1 MNEKHS
7 PESILFF
14 AVRVGEIMLRS
25 GAETYRVEDTI
36 VRILSCHDFTHV
48 DTFVTP
54 TVIMATIKGNSF
66 PICSTLRRIKNRST
80 RLDKI
85 EYVNQLSRDYVTG
98 ELALD
103 HAMEQLEVIDQK
115 APYKKIWVVLA
126 TGLSSGFFCL
136 MFQGRLL
143 EFLIAFFTGITIANI
158 QFSLRAKE
166 IVNYFI
172 LFNVSLVI
180 GVVVTL
186 TTLFA
191 PNLLNSQA
199 IVIGCI
205 MSLVPGVAFTNAIR
219 DTIGDELLSGMSRGV
234 EALFIA
240 VAIAAGVGIPMSIG
254 LYLGGI
260 L

>member
-1 MNEKHS
+1 MNEKS
-7 PESILFF
+7 ESILFF
-14 AVRVGEIMLRS
+14 AVRLGEIMLKS

-36 VRILSCHDFTHV
+36 VRILSCHEFSHV

-54 TVIMATIKGNSF
+54 TVIMATIKD
-66 PICSTLRRIKNRST
+66 PHKPVCSTIRRIKNRST

-85 EYVNQLSRDYVTG
+85 EYINQLSRDYVNG
-98 ELALD
+98 LLS
-103 HAMEQLEVIDQK
+103 LEEAKLRLEEIDLK
-115 APYKKIWVVLA
+115 PPYSKNWVVLA
-126 TGLSSGFFCL
+126 TGFSSGFFSL
-136 MFQGRLL
+136 MFQGYTA
-143 EFLIAFFTGITIANI
+143 EFIVAFATGIVVALI
-158 QFSLRAKE
+158 QFALKSRE

-172 LFNVSLVI
+172 LFIVSLVI
-180 GVVVTL
+180 GIVVTC
-186 TTLFA
+186 TNIFA
-191 PNLLNSQA
+191 PTILNSEA

-219 DTIGDELLSGMSRGV
+219 DTIGDELLSGISRGV

-260 L
+260 F